1 LTTRQRPP
9 PKRTRVNAKPQFI
22 QKRGS
27 RDRYIPRFREVARAV
42 FSSPKNTS
50 RPDVEIWF
58 HANSVTRRD
67 IDNITKPVL
76 VALTGFVHNDDY
88 QVRSVRVVAVP
99 SDDAL
104 ILPDRNEVETM
115 KRLLAGQ
122 DFLINVFVRLRLLR
136 EGLYG
141 SPMRLHNKA
150 PHPLADASSSRVV
163 H

>member
-1 LTTRQRPP
+1 MTTRQRPP
-9 PKRTRVNAKPQFI
+9 PKRTRVNAKRRFI

-42 FSSPKNTS
+42 FSSLKNTS
-50 RPDVEIWF
+50 RLDVEIWF

-88 QVRSVRVVAVP
+88 QVRVVAAP

-104 ILPDRNEVETM
+104 IFPGRYEVETM
-115 KRLLAGQ
+115 KRPLARQ
-122 DFLINVFVRLRLLR
+122 YFLINVFVGLRLPR

-141 SPMRLHNKA
+141 SPIRLPNKA